1 MFFNSLFVPSPGSGV
16 QVCRGHDD
24 EMHSGDDVGLEPAC
38 GISVVGSGGG
48 LETGAQRASVAFCLN
63 LGNFLASQG
72 RFVEV
77 EDLLQRALVSGER
90 ILGSLHQ
97 EVATF
102 QDKLASVYLQQG
114 RYDRAQVL
122 FE

>member
-1 MFFNSLFVPSPGSGV
+1 M
-16 QVCRGHDD
+16 
-24 EMHSGDDVGLEPAC
+24 
-38 GISVVGSGGG
+38 
-48 LETGAQRASVAFCLN
+48 AFCLN